1 MSALNP
7 ALPLREAIVT
17 ILKADA
23 PLVALVTAAKVFGE
37 HPGAMPERP
46 FVRYGEDD
54 TTPLRVACW
63 EGATVAFPVHAF
75 SAQKY
80 TDQVKDMN
88 AAIVTALDGQVI
100 ELDGGVKATIVWQG
114 SQLMRDG
121 ADPNAW
127 HGFNRFEAR
136 C

>member
-1 MSALNP
+1 MSALYP
-7 ALPLREAIVT
+7 ALDLREAIVT

-23 PLVALVTAAKVFGE
+23 PVVALVTAAKVFGE
-37 HPGAMPERP
+37 HPGALPERP

-54 TTPLRVACW
+54 TVPTRVMCW
-63 EGATVAFPVHAF
+63 EGATVDFPVHAF

-80 TDQVKDMN
+80 TDEIKRIN

-100 ELDGGVKATIVWQG
+100 ELDGGVKAHIEWLG
-114 SQLMRDG
+114 SPLLRDG

-127 HGFNRFEAR
+127 HGFNRFRAR